1 MGDNM
6 NEDKLTKVKEGNK
19 KTKKILKTNNKKNKT
34 VSFNLLEVIV
44 IILIT
49 SLVVAVST
57 GVIVYQNYNEI
68 DDSVSNG
75 SNKDYLKE
83 LETAY
88 NNILNSYVEKVDQ
101 KELTNAAIDGMYKYL
116 GDPYTSYLDEET
128 TADLTDRLKG
138 EYKGIGVEITKVDE
152 GILVA
157 NVFEKSPAEQAGILM
172 GDLIIKVNGE
182 STLDKTVKEVSNI
195 IKNSDDEIK
204 IIVQRSGIE
213 KEISVKSRK
222 VDITSVEKNKI
233 DNVGYLKITAFSNT
247 TYKQFREAL
256 ESLEKEGINGLVI
269 DLRDNGGG
277 YLNPAVEIAEMFV
290 EKGKNIYGLESK
302 SNVEMYKDS
311 TSESRNYKVSI
322 IMNGSTAS
330 ASEILTAALK
340 ESYNAITVGTT
351 SYGKGTVQDTN
362 KLSTGG
368 MVKYTT
374 AYWLTPNGNKINGKG
389 ITPDINIENKEGE
402 DLELTAAI
410 NAVK

>member
-1 MGDNM
+1 M

-19 KTKKILKTNNKKNKT
+19 KTKKIPKTNNKKNKT

-116 GDPYTSYLDEET
+116 GDPYTSYLDKET

-157 NVFEKSPAEQAGILM
+157 NVFEKSPAEQAGILI

-204 IIVQRSGIE
+204 ITVQRSGIE

-222 VDITSVEKNKI
+222 VDITSVEKDKI

-277 YLNPAVEIAEMFV
+277 YLNPAVEIAEMFI

-330 ASEILTAALK
+330 ASEILSAALK

>member
-1 MGDNM
+1 M
-6 NEDKLTKVKEGNK
+6 NEDKLTKVKEGHK
-19 KTKKILKTNNKKNKT
+19 KTKKIPKTNNKKNKT

-68 DDSVSNG
+68 DNSVSNN

-116 GDPYTSYLDEET
+116 GDPYTSYLDEDT
-128 TADLTDRLKG
+128 TADLMDRLKG

-204 IIVQRSGIE
+204 ITVQRSGIE

-233 DNVGYLKITAFSNT
+233 DNVGYLKITTFSNT

-322 IMNGSTAS
+322 IINGGTAS

-362 KLSTGG
+362 ELSTGG

-374 AYWLTPNGNKINGKG
+374 AYWLTPNGNKINEKG
-389 ITPDINIENKEGE
+389 ITPDINIESKEGE
-402 DLELTAAI
+402 DLELKAAI

>member
-1 MGDNM
+1 M

-34 VSFNLLEVIV
+34 VTFNLLEVIV

-101 KELTNAAIDGMYKYL
+101 KKLTNAAIDGMYKYL

-157 NVFEKSPAEQAGILM
+157 NVFEKSPAEQAGILI

-195 IKNSDDEIK
+195 IKNSDEEIK
-204 IIVQRSGIE
+204 ITVQRSGIE

-222 VDITSVEKNKI
+222 VDITSVEKDKI

-330 ASEILTAALK
+330 ASEILSAALK

>member
-1 MGDNM
+1 M

-19 KTKKILKTNNKKNKT
+19 KTKKIPKTNNKKNKT

-83 LETAY
+83 LESAY

-116 GDPYTSYLDEET
+116 GDPYTSYLDEDT

-157 NVFEKSPAEQAGILM
+157 NVFEKSPAEQAGILI

-204 IIVQRSGIE
+204 ITVQRSGIE

-222 VDITSVEKNKI
+222 VDITSVEKDKI

-330 ASEILTAALK
+330 ASEILSAALK

>member
-1 MGDNM
+1 M

-34 VSFNLLEVIV
+34 VTFNLLEVIV

-101 KELTNAAIDGMYKYL
+101 KKLTNAAIDGMYKYL
-116 GDPYTSYLDEET
+116 GDPYTSYLDEDT

-157 NVFEKSPAEQAGILM
+157 NVFEKSPAEQAGILI

-195 IKNSDDEIK
+195 IKNSDDELK
-204 IIVQRSGIE
+204 ITIQRSGIE

-222 VDITSVEKNKI
+222 VDITSVEKDKI

-330 ASEILTAALK
+330 ASEILSAALK

>member
-1 MGDNM
+1 M

-19 KTKKILKTNNKKNKT
+19 KTKKIPKTNNKKNKT

-101 KELTNAAIDGMYKYL
+101 KKLTNAAIDGMYKYL

-157 NVFEKSPAEQAGILM
+157 NVFEKSPAEQGGILI

-204 IIVQRSGIE
+204 ITVQRSGIE

-222 VDITSVEKNKI
+222 VDITSVEKDKI

-330 ASEILTAALK
+330 ASEILSAALK

>member
-1 MGDNM
+1 M

-19 KTKKILKTNNKKNKT
+19 KTKKIPKTNNKKNKT

-157 NVFEKSPAEQAGILM
+157 NVFEKSPAEQAGILI

-195 IKNSDDEIK
+195 IKNSDEEIK
-204 IIVQRSGIE
+204 ITVQRSGIE

-222 VDITSVEKNKI
+222 VDITSVEKDKI

-330 ASEILTAALK
+330 ASEILSAALK

-389 ITPDINIENKEGE
+389 ITPDINIESKEGE
-402 DLELTAAI
+402 DLELKAAI

>member
-1 MGDNM
+1 M

-34 VSFNLLEVIV
+34 VTFNLLEVIV

-101 KELTNAAIDGMYKYL
+101 KKLTNAAIDGMYKYL

-157 NVFEKSPAEQAGILM
+157 NVFEKSPAEQAGILI

-204 IIVQRSGIE
+204 ITVQRSGIE

-330 ASEILTAALK
+330 ASEILSAALK

>member
-1 MGDNM
+1 M
-6 NEDKLTKVKEGNK
+6 NEDKLIKVKEGNK
-19 KTKKILKTNNKKNKT
+19 KTKKIPKTNNKKNKT

-101 KELTNAAIDGMYKYL
+101 KKLTNAAIDGMYKYL

-157 NVFEKSPAEQAGILM
+157 NVFEKSPAEQGGILI

-204 IIVQRSGIE
+204 ITVQRSGIE

-222 VDITSVEKNKI
+222 VDITSVEKDKI

-330 ASEILTAALK
+330 ASEILSAALK

>member
-1 MGDNM
+1 M

-19 KTKKILKTNNKKNKT
+19 KTKKIPKTNNKKNKT

-101 KELTNAAIDGMYKYL
+101 KKLTNAAIDGMYKYL

-157 NVFEKSPAEQAGILM
+157 NVFEKSPAEQAGILI

-204 IIVQRSGIE
+204 ITVQRSGIE

-222 VDITSVEKNKI
+222 VDITSVEKDKI
-233 DNVGYLKITAFSNT
+233 DTVGYLKITAFSNT

-277 YLNPAVEIAEMFV
+277 YLNPAVEIAEMFI

-330 ASEILTAALK
+330 ASEILSAALK

>member
-1 MGDNM
+1 M

-19 KTKKILKTNNKKNKT
+19 KTKKIPKTNNKKNKT

-157 NVFEKSPAEQAGILM
+157 NVFEKSPAEQAGILI

-195 IKNSDDEIK
+195 IKNSDEEIK
-204 IIVQRSGIE
+204 ITVQRSGIE

-222 VDITSVEKNKI
+222 VDITSVEKDKI

-330 ASEILTAALK
+330 ASEILSAALK

>member
-1 MGDNM
+1 M

-19 KTKKILKTNNKKNKT
+19 KTKKIPKTNNKKNKT

-101 KELTNAAIDGMYKYL
+101 KKLTNAAIDGMYKYL

-157 NVFEKSPAEQAGILM
+157 NVFEKSPAEQAGILI

-195 IKNSDDEIK
+195 IKNSDEEIK
-204 IIVQRSGIE
+204 ITVQRSGIE

-222 VDITSVEKNKI
+222 VDITSVEKDKI

-330 ASEILTAALK
+330 ASEILSAALK

>member
-1 MGDNM
+1 M

-19 KTKKILKTNNKKNKT
+19 KTKKIPKTNNKKNKT

-101 KELTNAAIDGMYKYL
+101 KKLTNAAIDGMYKYL
-116 GDPYTSYLDEET
+116 GDPYTSYLDEDT

-157 NVFEKSPAEQAGILM
+157 NVFEKSPAEQAGILI

-204 IIVQRSGIE
+204 ITVQRSGIE

-222 VDITSVEKNKI
+222 VDITSVEKDKI

-330 ASEILTAALK
+330 ASEILSAALK

>member
-1 MGDNM
+1 M
-6 NEDKLTKVKEGNK
+6 NEDKLTKVKEDNK
-19 KTKKILKTNNKKNKT
+19 KTKKIPKTNNKKNKT
-34 VSFNLLEVIV
+34 VTFNLLEVIV
-44 IILIT
+44 IILMT

-83 LETAY
+83 LENAY

-157 NVFEKSPAEQAGILM
+157 NVFEKSPAEQAGILI

-195 IKNSDDEIK
+195 IKNSDEEIK
-204 IIVQRSGIE
+204 ITVQRSGIE

-222 VDITSVEKNKI
+222 VDITSVEKDKI

-330 ASEILTAALK
+330 ASEILSAALK

>member
-1 MGDNM
+1 M

-19 KTKKILKTNNKKNKT
+19 KTKKIPKTNNKKNKT

-101 KELTNAAIDGMYKYL
+101 KKLTNAAIDGMYKYL

-157 NVFEKSPAEQAGILM
+157 NVFEKSPAEQAGILI

-204 IIVQRSGIE
+204 ITVQRSGIE

-222 VDITSVEKNKI
+222 VDITSVEKDKI

-277 YLNPAVEIAEMFV
+277 YLNPAVEIAEMFI

-330 ASEILTAALK
+330 ASEILSAALK